1 MAGMKTKANDDD
13 VRAFLDSIEDE
24 TQRAESYE
32 LLEIMREES
41 GAEPVMY
48 GTSIVG
54 FGTSRI
60 HYADGRSEDF
70 LAVGFS
76 PRKGKFSLYIIDDA
90 EKHRDTLERLGK
102 HKTGKA
108 CIWVKRLSDI
118 DRDVLREMVRNAVA
132 KSDSA

>member
-1 MAGMKTKANDDD
+1 MAEMKTKANDED

-32 LLEIMREES
+32 LLEMMREES

-54 FGTSRI
+54 FGTSKI
-60 HYADGRSEDF
+60 HYADGRTEDF

-90 EKHRDTLERLGK
+90 EEHRETLERLGK
-102 HKTGKA
+102 HKSGKA

-118 DRDVLREMVRNAVA
+118 DRGVLRRMVRDSVQRS
-132 KSDSA
+132 KSA